1 MKFGIKA
8 LNRRRQEYIM
18 DLNEKF
24 ETKIIVI
31 YIGISFIIFQQH
43 ILILSQYLLLFIL
56 YEKINS
62 WVILHFLSCVF
73 VFPSTA
79 FKGHLG
85 HRNDVFPKVFIT
97 CFEGFEPRKKS
108 FFLGSI

>member
-31 YIGISFIIFQQH
+31 YIGISFIIFQ
-43 ILILSQYLLLFIL
+43 
-56 YEKINS
+56 
-62 WVILHFLSCVF
+62 
-73 VFPSTA
+73 
-79 FKGHLG
+79 
-85 HRNDVFPKVFIT
+85 
-97 CFEGFEPRKKS
+97 
-108 FFLGSI
+108 